1 MQDLSLKARA
11 GNVQR
16 IEVNRAL
23 TEHWGPKPG
32 MLNSVFKTKWFTIR
46 RRSPKGHKLG
56 SHRSRMGNEMKKEI
70 KAKGSKP
77 RIADVT
83 GELELGL
90 LALS

>member
-1 MQDLSLKARA
+1 
-11 GNVQR
+11 
-16 IEVNRAL
+16 
-23 TEHWGPKPG
+23 
-32 MLNSVFKTKWFTIR
+32 
-46 RRSPKGHKLG
+46 
-56 SHRSRMGNEMKKEI
+56 MGNEMKKEI